1 MLDPWNR
8 SYDPTVSDR
17 YMSNLT
23 KSGARGSMIHPAV
36 EAKWD
41 EAMALKRELE
51 PPVTYPEYRAD
62 MLKVLCLKVYVYA
75 VGIALVGGL
84 ALSVVL
90 ALQI

>member
-8 SYDPTVSDR
+8 SYDPTVKDR
-17 YMSNLT
+17 HMAVIT
-23 KSGARGSMIHPAV
+23 KARGSMIHPAV

-41 EAMALKRELE
+41 EAMALKRELD
-51 PPVTYPEYRAD
+51 PPVTYPEYRAS

-75 VGIALVGGL
+75 VGAALVGGL

-90 ALQI
+90 ALQIGA